1 MSFDGSVRYAWSPNI
16 AWRIINTIFGIVFLG
31 ITFGISVGIT
41 AKILLFIAGVIT
53 LCYGIAGII
62 RRPRL
67 IITDT
72 HLHVRR
78 TFRDHIYPLYSVH
91 GFRID
96 RPSGIIQHSPMLT
109 FDIARAGD
117 WTELRHQY
125 EEVKSLPLPLPTM
138 EDRQRDTL
146 EIVTWG
152 DIGVSPLRIASN
164 LEEAGILNLSMQR

>member
-78 TFRDHIYPLYSVH
+78 TF
-91 GFRID
+91 
-96 RPSGIIQHSPMLT
+96 PSGIIQHSPMLT

-164 LEEAGILNLSMQR
+164 LEEAGILNLSKQR